1 MFLKKKS
8 HNLITKSAALVLKG
22 IKGSVKVKAP
32 EVKHTEEV
40 EVTPIKKANKKAS
53 KVSDAE

>member
-8 HNLITKSAALVLKG
+8 HNLITKSAALALKG
-22 IKGSVKVKAP
+22 INGSVKVKAP
-32 EVKHTEEV
+32 DVKHTEGV
-40 EVTPIKKANKKAS
+40 EVAPIKKANKKAS

>member
-22 IKGSVKVKAP
+22 IKGSVKVKEP
-32 EVKHTEEV
+32 EVKHAEVEEV
-40 EVTPIKKANKKAS
+40 APIKKANKKAS